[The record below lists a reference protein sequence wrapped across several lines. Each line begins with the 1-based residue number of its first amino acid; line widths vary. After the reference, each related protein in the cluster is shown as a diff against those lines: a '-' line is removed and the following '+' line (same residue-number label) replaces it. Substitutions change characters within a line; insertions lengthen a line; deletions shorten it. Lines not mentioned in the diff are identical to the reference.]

1 MALQY
6 TVVVL
11 AAGKGSRFLSAGHK
25 LAQPLGDASVLAAT
39 LANAIASHLHVIV
52 VTTERFAAVARSSVA
67 ARDVVVLP
75 DVGSAGAGPLG
86 MGVSIAAGI
95 QARPEAAGWLVLPG
109 DMPLVR
115 PATLQAVA
123 RALDEHPVVF
133 AQHHGRRGHPVG
145 FAAELY
151 SELAAL
157 GGDEG
162 ARRVIARYPAHGVE
176 RDDPGI
182 LVDID
187 TAADLDQVR
196 RAVATAPSDEAGAL
210 RR

>member
-1 MALQY
+1 MAAQY
-6 TVVVL
+6 TVIVL

-67 ARDVVVLP
+67 ARDVVVLA

-109 DMPLVR
+109 DMPLVT

-123 RALDEHPVVF
+123 RALDEHPVAF

-157 GGDEG
+157 SGDEG
-162 ARRVIARYPAHGVE
+162 ARRVIARYPAYGVE

-196 RAVATAPSDEAGAL
+196 RAVAPALPDEAGAV

>member
-1 MALQY
+1 MASQR

-11 AAGKGSRFLSAGHK
+11 AAGKGSRFSSAAHK
-25 LAQPLGDASVLAAT
+25 LAQPLGEASVLAAT
-39 LANAIASHLHVIV
+39 LANAIASHLHVVV

-67 ARDVVVLP
+67 ARDVVVLA

-95 QARPEAAGWLVLPG
+95 HAQPDAAGWLILPG

-133 AQHHGRRGHPVG
+133 AQHRGRRGHPVG

-151 SELAAL
+151 SELAGL
-157 GGDEG
+157 SGDEG

-176 RDDPGI
+176 SDDPGI

-187 TAADLDQVR
+187 TAADLERVQ
-196 RAVATAPSDEAGAL
+196 AALAAALPDEAGAV